1 MANKIRRDDEVVVL
15 AGRDKG
21 KQGKVLKVL
30 SSESRLVVEGV
41 SIVKKHQKAN
51 PQIEQP
57 GGIIEKEATI
67 HVSNVALVN
76 PATGKADRVGFRVE
90 DEKKVRFFKSNGD
103 LV

>member
-30 SSESRLVVEGV
+30 SSDRLVVEGV
-41 SIVKKHQKAN
+41 NMIKKHQKAN

-57 GGIIEKEATI
+57 GGIIEKESTI

-76 PATGKADRVGFRVE
+76 PSTGKADRVGFRVE

>member
-30 SSESRLVVEGV
+30 SSEDRLVVEGV
-41 SIVKKHQKAN
+41 NIIKKHQKAN

>member
-30 SSESRLVVEGV
+30 SSDRLVVEGV
-41 SIVKKHQKAN
+41 NMIKKHQKAN

-57 GGIIEKEATI
+57 GGIIEKESTI

>member
-1 MANKIRRDDEVVVL
+1 MANKIHRDDEVVVL
-15 AGRDKG
+15 AGKDKG

-51 PQIEQP
+51 QQIEQP

>member
-1 MANKIRRDDEVVVL
+1 MANKIRRDDEVIVL

-30 SSESRLVVEGV
+30 SSDNRLVVEGV
-41 SIVKKHQKAN
+41 NMNKKHQKAN

>member
-15 AGRDKG
+15 AGKDKG

>member
-30 SSESRLVVEGV
+30 GSEDRLVVEGV
-41 SIVKKHQKAN
+41 NMIKKHQKAN

-57 GGIIEKEATI
+57 GGIIEKESTI

-76 PATGKADRVGFRVE
+76 PSTGKADRVGFRVE